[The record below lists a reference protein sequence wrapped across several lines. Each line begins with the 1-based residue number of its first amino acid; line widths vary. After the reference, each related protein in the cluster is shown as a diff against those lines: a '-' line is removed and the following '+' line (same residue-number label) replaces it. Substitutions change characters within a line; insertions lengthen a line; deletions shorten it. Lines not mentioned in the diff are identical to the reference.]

1 SLTGSF
7 RHTPLSDELF
17 GPTTAERPNAVG
29 TADEGVTPGE
39 VGDAVAPGT
48 RPDGSVEPTA
58 ADAPP
63 PRPPDEPPPG
73 GGDGGAGDDPGGRDD
88 RTPDDDG
95 GRGDPRLLSDRYP
108 GETSSVLPLDPDVAR
123 AATYASGDV
132 HHPGWDP
139 PRSPADSYTPGP
151 GEHGWRAENRPL
163 HREPMKYQMQVTGLR
178 PNANGWLP
186 EYYRTGPDGNVIS
199 YDGMVVR
206 DGVEVYLEVKN
217 DWSELAFRPGSPEM
231 QAKMKQ
237 FVEQAQDQVAALPPG
252 AVLEWHV
259 SDPHAAAAIRQ
270 EFADLDNGL
279 PNVVVLYT
287 PRS

>member
-1 SLTGSF
+1 
-7 RHTPLSDELF
+7 
-17 GPTTAERPNAVG
+17 
-29 TADEGVTPGE
+29 
-39 VGDAVAPGT
+39 
-48 RPDGSVEPTA
+48 
-58 ADAPP
+58 
-63 PRPPDEPPPG
+63 
-73 GGDGGAGDDPGGRDD
+73 
-88 RTPDDDG
+88 
-95 GRGDPRLLSDRYP
+95 
-108 GETSSVLPLDPDVAR
+108 
-123 AATYASGDV
+123 
-132 HHPGWDP
+132 
-139 PRSPADSYTPGP
+139 
-151 GEHGWRAENRPL
+151 
-163 HREPMKYQMQVTGLR
+163 MKYQMQVTGLR

-217 DWSELAFRPGSPEM
+217 DWSELAFRPGSAEM
-231 QAKMKQ
+231 QAKMNQ